1 MFLTSF
7 QVVEAFTFERDKHKF
22 MHTLSHTHTHTH
34 ALIHSNIYLYWFFFL
49 YQMAKVKKV
58 IN

>member
-7 QVVEAFTFERDKHKF
+7 QVVEAFTFEKDKHKL
-22 MHTLSHTHTHTH
+22 MHTLSLTH
-34 ALIHSNIYLYWFFFL
+34 AHTHSNIYLYWFFFVHPIT
-49 YQMAKVKKV
+49 KVKKV